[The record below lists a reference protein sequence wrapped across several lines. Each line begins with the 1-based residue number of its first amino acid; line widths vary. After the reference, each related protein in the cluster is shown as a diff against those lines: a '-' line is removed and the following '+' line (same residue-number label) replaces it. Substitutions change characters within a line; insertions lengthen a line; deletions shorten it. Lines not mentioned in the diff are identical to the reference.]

1 MHSISQCCLPAPAG
15 SSSSPRASP
24 RCCGRGPASLAVF
37 CLAAAVEA
45 AFLSAQ
51 NGAGFIW
58 TKKTRITFLLFQL
71 CSSRLCGS
79 IARVNTRNGANARA
93 LESFLVVP
101 SVLPTSP
108 TCRVE
113 YTLPDSFCYDFR
125 NNLRSRGAA
134 STLPVVVRLKQL
146 GRRLQSLGRL

>member
-1 MHSISQCCLPAPAG
+1 MFSNFPVTGFNHNDNARLI
-15 SSSSPRASP
+15 SSSMS
-24 RCCGRGPASLAVF
+24 AVLRERSGIVGCF
-37 CLAAAVEA
+37 CLAAALEA

-108 TCRVE
+108 LLV
-113 YTLPDSFCYDFR
+113 
-125 NNLRSRGAA
+125 G
-134 STLPVVVRLKQL
+134 
-146 GRRLQSLGRL
+146 

>member
-1 MHSISQCCLPAPAG
+1 MPRSILPSG
-15 SSSSPRASP
+15 E
-24 RCCGRGPASLAVF
+24 RGVVIVRSRPASCF

-108 TCRVE
+108 YL
-113 YTLPDSFCYDFR
+113 YTLPDR
-125 NNLRSRGAA
+125 RK
-134 STLPVVVRLKQL
+134 VRE
-146 GRRLQSLGRL
+146 